1 MHNSTLLAFYLGIF
15 ICLQAPIP
23 IKAQSIRDVVDGAR
37 LIEDLFGNQD
47 TTQCDNPPEANDTT
61 ANWDET
67 LRSSDEDG
75 QKSTQYTPKNSQ
87 ALPPKDSKRAGCVC
101 MDNTIQDEAGR
112 GSCSGHGGVRYWRY
126 VTPDAEVIDVPTDR
140 HYNHPQ
146 DLSPDELNQLAASYE
161 NRHTPPSSNM
171 GALVQIV
178 MIMMVCSTAAYIAK
192 QMWNS

>member
-1 MHNSTLLAFYLGIF
+1 MHNSTLLVFYLAF
-15 ICLQAPIP
+15 FVCLQAPIST
-23 IKAQSIRDVVDGAR
+23 KAQSIRDVIDGVR
-37 LIEDLFGNQD
+37 LIEDLFGKQD
-47 TTQCDNPPEANDTT
+47 TTQCDKPPTDNDTT

-67 LRSSDEDG
+67 LRSSDEEG
-75 QKSTQYTPKNSQ
+75 QKSTQYTPQNSQ
-87 ALPPKDSKRAGCVC
+87 TQPPKDSKRVGCVC
-101 MDNTIQDEAGR
+101 MDNTIQNEAGR

-126 VTPDAEVIDVPTDR
+126 LTPDAEVIDVPTDR

-146 DLSPDELNQLAASYE
+146 DLSPDELNQLAAPYE
-161 NRHTPPSSNM
+161 NRHTPPNSNM